1 MKQLFTKSAIR
12 GTCLS
17 LACISMFAQ
26 ASGTPQ
32 PTPSPQKTIFGLPV
46 EPRSSAAGV
55 PGNKSVSEPAD
66 PRSTIPH
73 PSEGASKGTVVAPPP
88 RQSVHPSFPIA
99 ESQDDSFRGSGGY
112 MHTDVHIFKNGDG
125 SGSLNA
131 VTHTWEVTELRG
143 FRGAVAVALL
153 DENKIPLW
161 VSNTQNY
168 GVDGVMIGTH
178 DRTENWNEMV
188 PAPFMPQIRYIAIIQ
203 KWNPKNEFDDIH
215 RWVQGIGDAV
225 GKAGQDIDQGVGKAA
240 KGVGNG
246 IGKTEKDIGQGVAR
260 ELAAIIKSVTTIAD

>member
-1 MKQLFTKSAIR
+1 VTHSFTKAAIM

-17 LACISMFAQ
+17 LASISMSAQ
-26 ASGTPQ
+26 TSGTPQ
-32 PTPSPQKTIFGLPV
+32 STPSPQKTIFGLPV
-46 EPRSSAAGV
+46 EPRSPAAGV
-55 PGNKSVSEPAD
+55 PENKPVPEPAD
-66 PRSTIPH
+66 ARALIPH
-73 PSEGASKGTVVAPPP
+73 SSQPASKGTVVAPPP

-99 ESQDDSFRGSGGY
+99 ESQDDSFQGSGGY
-112 MHTDVHIFKNGDG
+112 MHTDVHIFKNADG
-125 SGSLNA
+125 SGYLNA

-178 DRTENWNEMV
+178 DRTENWNETV

-215 RWVQGIGDAV
+215 RWLQSIGDAV
-225 GKAGQDIDQGVGKAA
+225 GKAGKDIDQGVGKAA

-246 IGKTEKDIGQGVAR
+246 VGKTAKDIGQSVGG
-260 ELAAIIKSVTTIAD
+260 ELAAIIKGVATIAD